1 MGSLMRREDW
11 QERLIYAVE
20 DARTRDF
27 QWSRFDC
34 ITWAF
39 DVRADLIGA
48 DTAEKWRGKY
58 RCLNGGLRVMRK
70 LGHASIA
77 DLVTAE
83 CGEPVPARMAQ
94 RGDLVQL
101 QDTAL
106 GICMGAVAVT
116 VEEGVGLVFVPMASA
131 LLAWRV

>member
-1 MGSLMRREDW
+1 MGSLMRRQDW
-11 QERLIYAVE
+11 QERLIAAVE
-20 DARTRDF
+20 DSRTRDF

-39 DVRADLIGA
+39 DVRAELIGI
-48 DTAEKWRGKY
+48 DTAQKWRGKY

-70 LGHASIA
+70 LGHASIEK
-77 DLVTAE
+77 LVTAE

-106 GICMGAVAVT
+106 GICLGAIAAT
-116 VEEGVGLVFVPMASA
+116 VEEGVGMVLVPMTSA
-131 LLAWRV
+131 VLAWRV